1 MWRLQGHSEPRNI
14 AESYPLPK
22 VDDLLASLAGGTVF
36 TKLDLTHAYQQVEL
50 DADSK
55 EMVTINTHK

>member
-14 AESYPLPK
+14 DESYPLPK

-36 TKLDLTHAYQQVEL
+36 TKLDLMHTYQQV
-50 DADSK
+50 
-55 EMVTINTHK
+55 

>member
-22 VDDLLASLAGGTVF
+22 VDDLLASLAGGTIVF
-36 TKLDLTHAYQQVEL
+36 TKLDLTHTYQQV
-50 DADSK
+50 
-55 EMVTINTHK
+55 